1 MRRRR
6 SHATDSVVGSAIKRL
21 LSDNDPPKFYLDI
34 RVTGSDTMKVHITA
48 DMEGIAVICHDEQ
61 ADYKKMDYPR
71 MREIMTGEVQ
81 AAIEGARDAGAEEI
95 LVCDAHDTGRNLLV
109 ERLDTDVE
117 VIEGSSYEL
126 GMMSGISRDFDAS
139 MQVGYHSMRHTHA
152 GAIGHTYTYEIAE
165 LRLNG
170 VVVGESGLSAAIAGH
185 FGVPLVFVSGDAHA
199 IRQARA
205 LVKNLVGVPT
215 KEGVGLYGVRSLTPE
230 KARRLIRKGA
240 KEALSR
246 IEDIEP
252 YVVKK
257 PVLMEVELERP
268 LMAQYCS
275 KIPGVKRKDIRT
287 VSYKASDIVEAFE
300 VFDIMN
306 KVASYAK
313 SEGPL

>member
-1 MRRRR
+1 MR
-6 SHATDSVVGSAIKRL
+6 
-21 LSDNDPPKFYLDI
+21 
-34 RVTGSDTMKVHITA
+34 VHITA

-61 ADYKKMDYPR
+61 ADYKQSDYPR

-81 AAIEGARDAGAEEI
+81 AAIEGARDAGADEI

-109 ERLDTDVE
+109 ERLDPDVE
-117 VIEGSSYEL
+117 VIEGSAYGL

-152 GAIGHTYTYEIAE
+152 GVLGHTYTYDIAE

-170 VVVGESGLSAAIAGH
+170 IVMGESGLSAAIAGH

-199 IRQARA
+199 IRQAKN
-205 LVKNLVGVPT
+205 LVKNVVGVPT
-215 KEGVGLYGVRSLTPE
+215 KEGVGLYGVKTMTPE

-240 KEALSR
+240 KEAISKAEKIRPL
-246 IEDIEP
+246 II
-252 YVVKK
+252 KK
-257 PVLMEVELERP
+257 PVMMEVELERP
-268 LMAQYCS
+268 LMAEYCA
-275 KIPGVKRKDIRT
+275 KIPSVKRKDAKT
-287 VSYKASDIVEAFE
+287 VSYRASDVVDAFD
-300 VFDIMN
+300 VFDVMN